1 MALLTQQLQRRQQA
15 YGLHQEVGCQ
25 GSNPYMP
32 MEQVQY
38 VDNPYLNTYSSGW
51 MHNPYLS
58 WNPPQPLQEKKL
70 SLEEAMAN
78 LANAQA
84 QMAKAH
90 AQFMDETRQPP

>member
-1 MALLTQQLQRRQQA
+1 
-15 YGLHQEVGCQ
+15 
-25 GSNPYMP
+25 MP

-38 VDNPYLNTYSSGW
+38 VDNPYLNTYSPRW

-58 WNPPQPLQEKKL
+58 WNFPQPPQEKKL

-84 QMAKAH
+84 QMAKAQ